1 MKHLLGIATL
11 ISFALGS
18 TAPAQQADSVD
29 WLDNLQQAT
38 EVAQRTGLPMF
49 VVFR

>member
-11 ISFALGS
+11 IFSALCNP
-18 TAPAQQADSVD
+18 APAQESDSVD